1 MTDVTDEPAGGESPA
16 HALSSHLP
24 PAPVVYP
31 SPPCDAS
38 TPAEPAEP
46 AEVQLDAPARR
57 PRRPRRG
64 APSPSTAPAPAGAE
78 RPAAPPPSPAELV
91 TRWGCSP
98 GAAEVAA
105 VRMAQGC
112 PEAVAVLPRARKAG
126 ETWKAGTGPDNLR
139 AALALDPWAARLRWD
154 AFRGRPELRGARPDA
169 PWARWTDEAATAF
182 RADLDAAFGVAWA
195 PEDVRAAVRV
205 QAQTRPHHEVRAYLD
220 GLRWDGEPRAR
231 SWLHRHLGA
240 PDTAL
245 MAEVGARWLVSAVAR
260 VMEPGCRIEGMLLL
274 AGPQGAGKG
283 WALETL
289 AGAPWHC
296 NAALRLDGDKDGSI
310 LLNGRWVYVL
320 DELAGMKG
328 ATLEAVKAYL
338 TRTHEVYRPP
348 YGIEP
353 VEVPRQTV
361 FAGTVNP
368 EEGGRFLA
376 DRTGN
381 RRFWLVPVGRS
392 QARPVDIG
400 ALEAER
406 DQLWAEAA
414 YLYRRAALDGASR
427 TWAWHLPAELH
438 LDLAETQDD
447 AQGEVDAWASLVAEW
462 CDRRR
467 RYAAED
473 GEDGPAA
480 LRFRTI
486 DAFDALDG
494 VFGRKVGEVTQRD
507 ARRMAVCL
515 QSAGA
520 RSVVRRVDGHP
531 VKLWTLEPAPAGA

>member
-1 MTDVTDEPAGGESPA
+1 
-16 HALSSHLP
+16 
-24 PAPVVYP
+24 
-31 SPPCDAS
+31 
-38 TPAEPAEP
+38 
-46 AEVQLDAPARR
+46 
-57 PRRPRRG
+57 
-64 APSPSTAPAPAGAE
+64 
-78 RPAAPPPSPAELV
+78 
-91 TRWGCSP
+91 
-98 GAAEVAA
+98 
-105 VRMAQGC
+105 
-112 PEAVAVLPRARKAG
+112 
-126 ETWKAGTGPDNLR
+126 
-139 AALALDPWAARLRWD
+139 
-154 AFRGRPELRGARPDA
+154 
-169 PWARWTDEAATAF
+169 
-182 RADLDAAFGVAWA
+182 
-195 PEDVRAAVRV
+195 
-205 QAQTRPHHEVRAYLD
+205 
-220 GLRWDGEPRAR
+220 
-231 SWLHRHLGA
+231 
-240 PDTAL
+240 
-245 MAEVGARWLVSAVAR
+245 
-260 VMEPGCRIEGMLLL
+260 MEPGCRIEGMLLL

-348 YGIEP
+348 YGTEP

-414 YLYRRAALDGASR
+414 YLYRRAALDGAGR

-438 LDLAETQDD
+438 LDLAETQEH
-447 AQGEVDAWASLVAEW
+447 AQGDVDVWEPDVADW
-462 CDRRR
+462 CHRRR
-467 RYAAED
+467 VWAD
-473 GEDGPAA
+473 QSGDPSK
-480 LRFRTI
+480 LTFRTREAFGAVSEHGARGADFTKAKEI
-486 DAFDALDG
+486 D
-494 VFGRKVGEVTQRD
+494 QRS
-507 ARRMAVCL
+507 ARRMAACL
-515 QSAGA
+515 QAAGA
-520 RSVVRRVDGHP
+520 RVVVRRVDGQN
-531 VKLWTLEPAPAGA
+531 VRFWTLEPAPGA